1 MKKIVLY
8 LTSALAFTLVFSGCK
23 KGLDQTSYGI
33 LSPVNFP
40 KTESE
45 FELYTLEVYKPF
57 GSKWGYADPSGA
69 YQYLFHGAEYS
80 NIQLN
85 DATSDITTP
94 FTEWGGFWELLSK
107 ADFVYQKNM
116 NRSAHF
122 EKVRFVTRM
131 TKIIDDLEKSSVLS
145 DAKKKQLLG
154 EARMGR
160 GFLMYYLLTMYGPV
174 PVILDASKINTE
186 AEADLTRPD
195 RAVYV
200 NAIAQDL
207 RYAADNLV
215 KAPAE
220 YGRFNKGLALTVL
233 MRLHLFEKDY
243 QKAEQVG
250 REILT
255 LGYSLVTNYKDL
267 FTPATEKNN
276 ETIWAVSADPAADGN
291 EPKANFNAW
300 LYNTM
305 PNGYPGNKGN
315 GNKGGWA
322 FPNASIMATWAFYES
337 FAPTDKRRQS
347 LVASYVPYWGGA
359 PVNKASGMRGAI
371 IDKFAD
377 VDAAG
382 LYSGVDIVVAR
393 YADVLLM
400 LAEAINQ
407 NSGPTLEA
415 QGFVN
420 QVRARAGIGN
430 LPAADVASKDAFANV
445 LLRER
450 GWELFF
456 EGFRRVDLMRFGK
469 WNTALQAAGK
479 NPNPAGAN
487 GYFPIPQYALDAGK
501 GKLTQT
507 SGY

>member
-1 MKKIVLY
+1 MKKIVFY
-8 LTSALAFTLVFSGCK
+8 VTTALAFTLVLSGCK

-40 KTESE
+40 KTEGE

-69 YQYLFHGAEYS
+69 YQFLFHGVEYS

-94 FTEWGGFWELLSK
+94 FVEWGGFWELLSK
-107 ADFVYQKNM
+107 ADFVYLKNQ

-131 TKIIDDLEKSSVLS
+131 TKIIDDLEKATTIS

-154 EARMGR
+154 EARLGR
-160 GFLMYYLLTMYGPV
+160 GLLMYYLLTMYGPV
-174 PVILDASKINTE
+174 PVILDAAKIGTD

-195 RAVYV
+195 RASYV
-200 NAIAQDL
+200 SSIAQDL
-207 RYAADNLV
+207 RYAGDNLT
-215 KAPAE
+215 KSPAE
-220 YGRFNKGLALTVL
+220 YGRFNKGLALTTL
-233 MRLHLFEKDY
+233 LRLHLFEKDY
-243 QKAEQVG
+243 VKAEQVG
-250 REILT
+250 REVLT
-255 LGYSLVTNYKDL
+255 LGYTLSTNYMDL
-267 FTPATEKNN
+267 FRTATEKNN
-276 ETIWAVSADPAADGN
+276 ETIWAVSVDPTGDGT
-291 EPKANFNAW
+291 EPKPNFNPW
-300 LYNTM
+300 VYYTY
-305 PNGYPGNKGN
+305 PNGYPGNAGN
-315 GNKGGWA
+315 QNKGGWA
-322 FPNASIMATWAFYES
+322 WPNAAIMATWDFYES
-337 FAPTDKRRQS
+337 FAANDKRREL
-347 LVASYVPYWGGA
+347 LVASYAPYWGGA
-359 PVNKASGMRGAI
+359 VVNKASGLRGAVI
-371 IDKFAD
+371 AKYQD
-377 VDAAG
+377 VDKT
-382 LYSGVDIVVAR
+382 LYQGNDIVVAR

-407 NSGPTLEA
+407 NSGPTSEA

-420 QVRARAGIGN
+420 QVRGRAGIGD
-430 LPAADVASKDAFANV
+430 LPTADVASKDAFANAIV
-445 LLRER
+445 RER
-450 GWELFF
+450 AWELYF

-501 GKLTQT
+501 GQLQQNA
-507 SGY
+507 GY